1 MHGTYLCK
9 SLQILTYV
17 FDWLYFTVSYF
28 FFLYWSLSSSLC
40 TVFGSISSNID
51 QGLSTN
57 PSANVFVF
65 PDFQI
70 HHKEW
75 LTYSGA
81 TDRSGELCYNFSVS
95 NGLTQIDNFP
105 TQVPDF
111 DSLSPAR
118 LDLFLSSDASICS
131 AMAFPPLGNSDHV
144 LVSVSTDFPSNS
156 QQDALFHHIAYDYSC
171 ADYLRDVPCKGIF
184 KVSASVAASA
194 FCEWVQVGID
204 VYSPNCNIRSSLTHL
219 QGFQPFVQLP

>member
-51 QGLSTN
+51 QVLSTN

-131 AMAFPPLGNSDHV
+131 AMAFPPLGNSYRFV
-144 LVSVSTDFPSNS
+144 VSVSIKFPSNS
-156 QQDALFHHIAYDYSC
+156 QWDAQFYRIAYDYSY
-171 ADYLRDVPCKGIF
+171 A
-184 KVSASVAASA
+184 
-194 FCEWVQVGID
+194 
-204 VYSPNCNIRSSLTHL
+204 
-219 QGFQPFVQLP
+219 

>member
-1 MHGTYLCK
+1 MFSTGFTSPC
-9 SLQILTYV
+9 LTS
-17 FDWLYFTVSYF
+17 FSSIDHFLRLYA
-28 FFLYWSLSSSLC
+28 
-40 TVFGSISSNID
+40 VFGSISSNID
-51 QGLSTN
+51 QVLSTN

-144 LVSVSTDFPSNS
+144 VVSVSTDFPSNS
-156 QQDALFHHIAYDYSC
+156 QQDAPFHHIAYDYSR
-171 ADYLRDVPCKGIF
+171 ADWDSLCDHLRDVPWEDIF
-184 KVSASVAASA
+184 KLSASVAASA